1 MINDKIIEIASN
13 TKFYGLKNNYTHKA
27 SIKNKKCG
35 EKIVVEINIKYN
47 KIINMRYETESCIF
61 CQASASILANKISLL
76 DIKDL
81 KQDVDIV
88 LSCLKEKKAKLPK
101 RLNTFKKIVNKS
113 TASRLDCIILPFKA
127 IKKALKV

>member
-35 EKIVVEINIKYN
+35 DKIVVEINIKYN

-88 LSCLKEKKAKLPK
+88 LSCFKEKKAKL
-101 RLNTFKKIVNKS
+101 FDS
-113 TASRLDCIILPFKA
+113 
-127 IKKALKV
+127 